1 MDNKNSTL
9 TTSNIRYLIALN
21 ALDRE
26 AGIRCVDIAAALKLS
41 KPSVHEMMKALHKK
55 GLVDMAQRGMVFLTQ
70 EGRALAQQYAAYSDV
85 ACKFSPPGDLPC
97 RQRTPVNAACALL
110 AEISGEGIERMC
122 EKMQNIL

>member
-85 ACKFSPPGDLPC
+85 ACSFLRRGLALSPADS
-97 RQRTPVNAACALL
+97 VNAACALL